1 MNGKR
6 KENIMNERITL
17 VSLFNQN
24 DLDKIN
30 NLIKIIDEPLCKVPF
45 GKNVVNRE
53 EVDTYS
59 SISFYSFCLE
69 Y

>member
-1 MNGKR
+1 
-6 KENIMNERITL
+6 MNERITL

-45 GKNVVNRE
+45 GKN
-53 EVDTYS
+53 
-59 SISFYSFCLE
+59 
-69 Y
+69 